1 MQQIASD
8 PKLFWT
14 NACQG
19 IYPLFKTMSESTH
32 VPTPIKVSKLQI
44 DKCSSIWEFHQNICL
59 NIAIMKDP
67 KLRISA
73 LTYIQFLSGLGLGL
87 GIGLGI
93 D

>member
-8 PKLFWT
+8 RT

-44 DKCSSIWEFHQNICL
+44 DKCSSIWEFHQNTCL

-87 GIGLGI
+87 GLGIGLGI

>member
-8 PKLFWT
+8 RT

-44 DKCSSIWEFHQNICL
+44 DKCSSIWEFHQNTGL
-59 NIAIMKDP
+59 NIVIMKDP
-67 KLRISA
+67 KLRIST
-73 LTYIQFLSGLGLGL
+73 LTYIFVWIRVSKLY
-87 GIGLGI
+87 I
-93 D
+93 DQTSYKLKR